1 MFLKNKNIEY
11 LFINNKGTK
20 ITRQGFYINLEE
32 IKKVTGIKK
41 EISPHMLRHSFAT
54 HLLEHGADLRS
65 VQELLGHEDIK
76 TTQIYT
82 HLSNK
87 YLKESY
93 KNYFPRNKKE

>member
-1 MFLKNKNIEY
+1 
-11 LFINNKGTK
+11 
-20 ITRQGFYINLEE
+20 
-32 IKKVTGIKK
+32 
-41 EISPHMLRHSFAT
+41 MLRHSFAT